1 MMELERTER
10 LIHERDL
17 AIEQSAAEQRQL
29 QSKMSNL
36 ETSNTS
42 MRTGIENMQKELGRL
57 KEEYSA
63 AENRRTAVATELH
76 AAIQKHLQLTSLP
89 GAPFYDPSTQTAVAC
104 PVLQSNGQ
112 MVPLKTVIT
121 QWAAASSPHDGYMHR
136 TYVCPVMLIQTTLAS
151 TSIQERMRHI
161 AQHTG
166 IDIALPLVFTYQ
178 SETGQETEFRF
189 EDQLGIISKIFAIQ
203 TMKIDQCVEHAI
215 IQHNTMAIEINAT
228 FTQASGACFL
238 IMSISMPSALNEC
251 AIAGK

>member
-1 MMELERTER
+1 
-10 LIHERDL
+10 
-17 AIEQSAAEQRQL
+17 
-29 QSKMSNL
+29 
-36 ETSNTS
+36 
-42 MRTGIENMQKELGRL
+42 
-57 KEEYSA
+57 
-63 AENRRTAVATELH
+63 
-76 AAIQKHLQLTSLP
+76 LTSLP